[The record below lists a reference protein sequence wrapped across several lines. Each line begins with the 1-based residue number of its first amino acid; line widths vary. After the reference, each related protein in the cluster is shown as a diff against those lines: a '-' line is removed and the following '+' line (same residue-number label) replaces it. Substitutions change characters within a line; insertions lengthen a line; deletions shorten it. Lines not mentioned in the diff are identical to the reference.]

1 MQARRCAR
9 KINTMVGI
17 VGVMEKED
25 TAVLSGAALFT
36 GIPSEDLSELLEQSR
51 VRSLQNRE
59 VLFRPDHPAFCL
71 YLVIRGKLQVYR
83 GERAGKHAVLAVFL
97 PGSAVALEA
106 ALEQGAYGTTA
117 EAVGNC
123 RLIEF
128 PASAFRHAVDRGGRL
143 GANVVRVLAHNLDQ
157 AFQQLER
164 IQLKPTSQRLADFLL
179 SLISE
184 NKGEVDLV
192 LPYEKALIA
201 NYLGME
207 PESLSRALKDL
218 QSLGVDNRGRRVH
231 IADISKLRDFSRM
244 PSAGQRAI

>member
-1 MQARRCAR
+1 MQSRRYAR
-9 KINTMVGI
+9 KINGMLGTVGA
-17 VGVMEKED
+17 MEKED
-25 TAVLSGAALFT
+25 MAVLSGAALFSD
-36 GIPSEDLSELLEQSR
+36 IVNEVVSELFDQSC
-51 VRSLQNRE
+51 VRRLQNRE
-59 VLFRPDHPAFCL
+59 VLFRPDHPAMCL
-71 YLVIRGKLQVYR
+71 YLVTRGKLQVYR
-83 GERAGKHAVLAVFL
+83 GERAGKHAVLSVFL

-106 ALEQGAYGTTA
+106 VLEQGTFGTTA

-123 RLIEF
+123 RLIEI
-128 PASAFRHAVDRGGRL
+128 PAAAFRRAVDRGGRL
-143 GANVVRVLAHNLDQ
+143 AANVVRVLAHNLDQ

-179 SLISE
+179 SLINE
-184 NKGEVDLV
+184 NNGEADLV

-231 IADISKLRDFSRM
+231 IADISRLRDFSRM
-244 PSAGQRAI
+244 PSAGQRAV